1 MSICKVM
8 AAGVMA
14 AALSVGAGQVQA
26 QPSPVERFG
35 QLESVWDAQI
45 SPDRSHLAVGCSPRG
60 LREVCVYDLVGDA
73 RPQLIPAPDGA
84 RITSL
89 YWASDNHLLI
99 RFEQYERQDTG
110 SRLSLIRYSR
120 LLSWNRRT
128 GGSAVL
134 LNELGGSLSNLG
146 HVESVLLDRDDA
158 VAIEITLTVG
168 DRAGT
173 GALTRRSQDY
183 QTVVQEVDLDTG
195 ESRDVIARS
204 GSASILD
211 YVMDRNGEIL
221 ARVFFDN
228 DSRVYQLR
236 AGARGNRT
244 LVEDRFEIDLPRIIG
259 PVDSGQ
265 ALAIRFP
272 GGVGLRR
279 VDLASGEI
287 TEFSEG
293 VDSAGVILDPYT
305 GELLGFR
312 GISRQNLL
320 PVQDFTF
327 DPELDGLLED
337 FRGVLPDQSVTIR
350 SWTPD
355 RRNLV
360 VVGGNPGRPT
370 SYYMFDRTSNQLNPI
385 GTGFDAVADS
395 ALPERTSISYIARDG
410 LEIPA
415 ILTLPAGHETSR
427 GRLPLVLMPHGGPRS
442 RDTLEF
448 DWQAAALAEAGYAVL
463 QPNFRGS
470 TGYGYEFE
478 AAGFGEFGR
487 GMITDMI
494 DGARHLAETGIASER
509 YCAVGGSYG
518 GYASLMLALDDAA
531 NIDCAVAFAPVTHP
545 MGHIATGRNF
555 DSFVDYWERYMGSRF
570 SSPADIAAQ
579 SPRERAATLTRP
591 VLLLHGEE
599 DMQVELIQSEWFFEA
614 ATATGNVEFLRL
626 EGEDHFMGSTAVRSR
641 FLDEVLGF
649 LDRHHSDR

>member
-1 MSICKVM
+1 MNIHRMM
-8 AAGVMA
+8 AAGFTA
-14 AALSVGAGQVQA
+14 AALSLGGGEAPA
-26 QPSPVERFG
+26 QTSPVERFG

-84 RITSL
+84 RITNL

-110 SRLSLIRYSR
+110 ARLSLIRYAR
-120 LLSWNRRT
+120 LLSWNRQT

-146 HVESVLLDRDDA
+146 HVESVLLDQDDA
-158 VAIEITLTVG
+158 VAIEITLRVG

-183 QTVVQEVDLDTG
+183 QTVIQEVDLDTG

-204 GSASILD
+204 GTASILD

-221 ARVFFDN
+221 ARVFYDN

-244 LVEDRFEIDLPRIIG
+244 LIEDRFEIDLPHIVG

-265 ALAIRFP
+265 ALAVRFP
-272 GGVGLRR
+272 GGVGMRR
-279 VDLASGEI
+279 VDLTSGQI
-287 TEFSEG
+287 TDFGDG

-312 GISRQNLL
+312 GISGQSLL
-320 PVQDFTF
+320 PVQDFAF
-327 DPELDGLLED
+327 DPELDGLLQD
-337 FRGVLPDQSVTIR
+337 FQGVLSAESVTIP

-355 RRNLV
+355 RQSLV
-360 VVGGNPGRPT
+360 VVGENPGRPA
-370 SYYMFDRTSNQLNPI
+370 SYYMFDRSSNQLNPI
-385 GTGFDAVADS
+385 GTGLDAVADTV
-395 ALPERTSISYIARDG
+395 LPQRISFSYTARDG

-415 ILTLPAGHETSR
+415 ILTLPADHETR
-427 GRLPLVLMPHGGPRS
+427 QGRLPLVLMPHGGPRS

-494 DGARHLAETGIASER
+494 DGARHLAETGIASDR

-518 GYASLMLALDDAA
+518 GYAALMLALDDTD

-545 MGHIATGRNF
+545 MGHISTGRNF
-555 DSFVDYWERYMGSRF
+555 DSFVDFWERYMGSRF
-570 SSPADIAAQ
+570 SSPGDIAAQ
-579 SPRERAATLTRP
+579 SPRDRAASLSTP
-591 VLLLHGEE
+591 VLLLHGDE
-599 DMQVELIQSEWFFEA
+599 DMQVELIQSEWFAEA
-614 ATATGNVEFLRL
+614 ASATGQVEFIRL
-626 EGEDHFMGSTAVRSR
+626 EGEDHFMGSTAVRAR
-641 FLDEVLGF
+641 FLEEVLGF